1 MHLSWATRT
10 FLRGAVMDDN
20 LGVERMFVCMYMCA
34 CARAGVYRAAA
45 QSDQGQAPT
54 EKRPCVLPLMSSII
68 QMGAFVVSVL
78 CRGRSARRCHSA

>member
-20 LGVERMFVCMYMCA
+20 LGVERTFVCMYI
-34 CARAGVYRAAA
+34 CARARARAA

-54 EKRPCVLPLMSSII
+54 GKKGPVSS
-68 QMGAFVVSVL
+68 
-78 CRGRSARRCHSA
+78 R